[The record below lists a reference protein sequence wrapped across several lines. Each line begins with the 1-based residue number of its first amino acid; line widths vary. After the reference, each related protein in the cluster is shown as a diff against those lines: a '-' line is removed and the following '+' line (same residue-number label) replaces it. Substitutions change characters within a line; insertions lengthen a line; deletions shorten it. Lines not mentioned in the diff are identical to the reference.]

1 MTSSKLMNIF
11 KVKTNYKLKK
21 CVSRCRLCF
30 LRETHWKKKY
40 CSHPLIHFSS
50 LRRQGSVFNINK
62 IIPQSVWGNKRRE
75 MPDAVI
81 NWYYTLMREWDWHK
95 IIFKTRE
102 DVSCLSPSSTSFV
115 QLSPSCNSQPIRASW
130 ETLSVCQPPKAFQKS
145 PRTDSVNTMC
155 ASVCESYCYQLL
167 SNLTNLAQ
175 DP

>member
-1 MTSSKLMNIF
+1 M
-11 KVKTNYKLKK
+11 
-21 CVSRCRLCF
+21 CF
-30 LRETHWKKKY
+30 LRETPWKKKH
-40 CSHPLIHFSS
+40 CSHPLIHFTCHATSKKPAPHYEDKDLCLILTRLFHS
-50 LRRQGSVFNINK
+50 QYK
-62 IIPQSVWGNKRRE
+62 EETKRRE

-81 NWYYTLMREWDWHK
+81 NWYYTLMHEWDWHE

-155 ASVCESYCYQLL
+155 ASVCASYCYQLL
-167 SNLTNLAQ
+167 SNLTNLTQ